1 MGILNVTPDSFA
13 DGGRFLRGGRVD
25 VGAAVDAAHAMVAAG
40 AAIIDVGGESTRPG
54 AEAVDVE
61 VELNRV
67 IPVVERIASIGT
79 IVSVDT
85 SKAAVA
91 DAALVAGAHMI
102 NDVRAGADVNLLDVV
117 ARHGAALCLM
127 HMRGEP
133 RTMQDAPEYQD
144 VVSEVCSFLAARAA
158 LCCDHGVAADSI
170 VVDPG
175 FGFGKTTTHNL
186 TLLRRLGEIVGLGYP
201 VLVGLSRKRTI
212 GALTGRDAPA
222 ERVFGS
228 VAAAVLAIERGA
240 DIVRVHDVAATMDA
254 VRVAAA
260 VKENSST

>member
-13 DGGRFLRGGRVD
+13 DGGRFLRSGRVD
-25 VGAAVDAAHAMVAAG
+25 VGAAVDAAHAMAAAG

-91 DAALVAGAHMI
+91 SAALAAGAHMI
-102 NDVRAGADVNLLDVV
+102 NDVRAGADANLLDVV

-133 RTMQDAPEYQD
+133 GQRC
-144 VVSEVCSFLAARAA
+144 VV
-158 LCCDHGVAADSI
+158 
-170 VVDPG
+170 
-175 FGFGKTTTHNL
+175 
-186 TLLRRLGEIVGLGYP
+186 
-201 VLVGLSRKRTI
+201 VL
-212 GALTGRDAPA
+212 
-222 ERVFGS
+222 
-228 VAAAVLAIERGA
+228 
-240 DIVRVHDVAATMDA
+240 
-254 VRVAAA
+254 
-260 VKENSST
+260 

>member
-13 DGGRFLRGGRVD
+13 DGGRFVRGGRVD
-25 VGAAVDAAHAMVAAG
+25 VAAAVDAAHTMVAAG
-40 AAIIDVGGESTRPG
+40 AAIVDVGGESTRPG
-54 AEAVDVE
+54 AAAVDVE
-61 VELNRV
+61 EELNRV
-67 IPVVERIASIGT
+67 IPVVERIATIGT

-91 DAALVAGAHMI
+91 AAALAAGAHMI
-102 NDVRAGADVNLLDVV
+102 NDVRAGADVELLDVV

-144 VVSEVCSFLAARAA
+144 VVAEVCSFLAARVSHCRA
-158 LCCDHGVAADSI
+158 HGVAAESI

-175 FGFGKTTTHNL
+175 FGFGKTTDHNL
-186 TLLRRLGEIVGLGYP
+186 MLLRRLREIAGLGYP
-201 VLVGLSRKRTI
+201 VLVGISRKRTI
-212 GALTGRDAPA
+212 AALTGRDVPA

-240 DIVRVHDVAATMDA
+240 AIVRVHDVAATMDA
-254 VRVAAA
+254 VRVVAA
-260 VKENSST
+260 VEENSST

>member
-25 VGAAVDAAHAMVAAG
+25 VGAAVDAAHAMAAAG

-91 DAALVAGAHMI
+91 SAALAAGAHMI
-102 NDVRAGADVNLLDVV
+102 NDVRAGADANLLDVV

-158 LCCDHGVAADSI
+158 LCRDHGVAADSI

-228 VAAAVLAIERGA
+228 VAAAALAIERGA